1 MSTGKVDFSL
11 DIQRNCLTYTGV
23 ELGQDRLCMEICD
36 LNSTCEIVTID
47 IEVILLASLDTV
59 DMEIV
64 LGTTEQ
70 VCLEPEIL
78 PGTLTSVTNICSEAS
93 GMSVEV
99 IMQDGQAC
107 FDLTGLAPGQD
118 EACIV
123 LCDDT
128 GVCDTTVFNITV
140 RLPEND
146 TIQMNILLG
155 QDTSYCMDLT
165 ELSGNI
171 ERFENFCGVPTN
183 VSVNLNQITD
193 CINIE
198 TLSLGLDTICL
209 VACDEAMTCDTT
221 ILFTNVVNTLE
232 DLRPIAVNDDTLT
245 QKNTPVVLDVLGNDT
260 INGTLIDIAIISTP
274 ENGTAF
280 LNPDNTIN
288 YTPNMDFCGT
298 EAEELTYF
306 IENESGRDTTT
317 VTISVLCESVTVF
330 SGFSPNNDNVNDR
343 FTILGIEAF
352 PQNEVTVF
360 NRWGNEVYNK
370 KGYINDQGWDGT
382 FESEILPDGTY
393 FYLIDL
399 GDNSGPLSGYV
410 QINR

>member
-1 MSTGKVDFSL
+1 VNVQNLINDCEFEYAITVNCDMPELPDSIAIDTTVILGQEHTICLTSDQLMGEITSIRNVCMSTGKVDFTL
-11 DIQRNCLTYTGV
+11 DIQNNCVTYTGV
-23 ELGQDRLCMEICD
+23 ELGQDMLCMEICD
-36 LNSTCEIVTID
+36 VTGTCEIVTIA

-107 FDLTGLAPGQD
+107 FDLTGLALGQD

-146 TIQMNILLG
+146 TVRLNILLG

-183 VSVNLNQITD
+183 VNVNLNQITA

-198 TLSLGLDTICL
+198 TLSLG
-209 VACDEAMTCDTT
+209 
-221 ILFTNVVNTLE
+221 
-232 DLRPIAVNDDTLT
+232 
-245 QKNTPVVLDVLGNDT
+245 
-260 INGTLIDIAIISTP
+260 
-274 ENGTAF
+274 
-280 LNPDNTIN
+280 
-288 YTPNMDFCGT
+288 
-298 EAEELTYF
+298 
-306 IENESGRDTTT
+306 
-317 VTISVLCESVTVF
+317 
-330 SGFSPNNDNVNDR
+330 
-343 FTILGIEAF
+343 
-352 PQNEVTVF
+352 
-360 NRWGNEVYNK
+360 
-370 KGYINDQGWDGT
+370 
-382 FESEILPDGTY
+382 
-393 FYLIDL
+393 
-399 GDNSGPLSGYV
+399 
-410 QINR
+410 